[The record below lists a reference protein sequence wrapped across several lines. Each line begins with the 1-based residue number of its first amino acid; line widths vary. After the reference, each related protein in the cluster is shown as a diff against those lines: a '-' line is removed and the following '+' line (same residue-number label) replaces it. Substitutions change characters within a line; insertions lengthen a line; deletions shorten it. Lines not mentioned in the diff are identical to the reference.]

1 MLPDVRL
8 ALETVKES
16 VMADRCGSHGDEE
29 QAPEEDRMSGPREDM
44 GNQGL
49 SCSW

>member
-16 VMADRCGSHGDEE
+16 VMEDRCGPRIGQHVWPKRGHG
-29 QAPEEDRMSGPREDM
+29 QSGTFLFVVM
-44 GNQGL
+44 I
-49 SCSW
+49 